1 MTDGY
6 SYASFGDMEI
16 PAGPESPR
24 WASIRRHFGIESFG
38 VNAWTSKE
46 AGQTVIGEHDE
57 VGGGAGRHEELYIV
71 VNGKATF
78 TVDGETVDAPAGT
91 IVFVR
96 DPAAKRKAM
105 AAEEDTTILAL
116 GARAGEAFTPS
127 NWELSAPAF
136 GYFATKEYDKAM
148 EVLAKALEEHPD
160 EATLLYNLACAESMA
175 GQTGDALEH
184 LRQSVE
190 REERFRE
197 LARTDGD
204 FEPIRAEPEFQQIIG

>member
-1 MTDGY
+1 
-6 SYASFGDMEI
+6 
-16 PAGPESPR
+16 
-24 WASIRRHFGIESFG
+24 
-38 VNAWTSKE
+38 
-46 AGQTVIGEHDE
+46 
-57 VGGGAGRHEELYIV
+57 V
-71 VNGKATF
+71 VTGKATF

-96 DPAAKRKAM
+96 DPAAKRKAV
-105 AAEEDTTILAL
+105 AAEEETTILAL

-197 LARTDGD
+197 LARTDTD
-204 FEPIRAEPEFQQIIG
+204 FDPLRADPEFQQIIR